1 MKKAPNKK
9 NVIADYKNITQDL
22 LQLLSAKYPDGF
34 EGETIYFTNAK
45 GERVEA
51 VPLET
56 EDTKYLVKISAQ
68 LVTKFEAFQDD
79 DDDDA
84 DEAEGDDVADAG
96 DVADDFDDD

>member
-1 MKKAPNKK
+1 MKFNPNKK
-9 NVIADYKNITQDL
+9 RVIVDYKNITQEL
-22 LQLLSAKYPDGF
+22 LQLLTDAYPDGF
-34 EGETIYFTNAK
+34 DGETIYFTNAK

-79 DDDDA
+79 EDDDED
-84 DEAEGDDVADAG
+84 DTESDDVADAG

>member
-1 MKKAPNKK
+1 MKNIPNKK
-9 NVIADYKNITQDL
+9 RVIADYKNITQDL
-22 LQLLSAKYPDGF
+22 LQLLSDEYPDGF
-34 EGETIYFTNAK
+34 DGETIFFTNAK

-79 DDDDA
+79 DEDDDN
-84 DEAEGDDVADAG
+84 DSEGDDLADTD
-96 DVADDFDDD
+96 DVAGDFDDD

>member
-1 MKKAPNKK
+1 MKNNPDKK
-9 NVIADYKNITQDL
+9 RVIVDYKNVTQEV
-22 LQLLSAKYPDGF
+22 LQLLTDEYPDGF
-34 EGETIYFTNAK
+34 DGETIYFTNAK

-79 DDDDA
+79 DDDDDDSSD
-84 DEAEGDDVADAG
+84 DESTDEVAEE
-96 DVADDFDDD
+96 FDDD